1 MLEVIIED
9 DKRKTKVRRKGKG
22 QSKGLTEAGG
32 GGGI

>member
-1 MLEVIIED
+1 MEVIIED
-9 DKRKTKVRRKGKG
+9 DKRKTKKRWEGKG